1 MFPKQYYNMNYWAK
15 MTFTYTS
22 TNINSAS
29 SFYINGSLVSNW
41 TDHGKIMR
49 WSDSTTLVLGACV
62 AKVVQ

>member
-1 MFPKQYYNMNYWAK
+1 

-41 TDHGKIMR
+41 TDYGKIMR